1 MQAQKR
7 NAKGKECNCDCD
19 LVWWTVNV
27 NTLVNVE
34 YLLGSQAKDRQEVLG
49 DRVGQVS

>member
-7 NAKGKECNCDCD
+7 NTEGKECDCDCD

-27 NTLVNVE
+27 NTSVNIE
-34 YLLGSQAKDRQEVLG
+34 YLLGSQAEDRQEVLG
-49 DRVGQVS
+49 DQVGQVS